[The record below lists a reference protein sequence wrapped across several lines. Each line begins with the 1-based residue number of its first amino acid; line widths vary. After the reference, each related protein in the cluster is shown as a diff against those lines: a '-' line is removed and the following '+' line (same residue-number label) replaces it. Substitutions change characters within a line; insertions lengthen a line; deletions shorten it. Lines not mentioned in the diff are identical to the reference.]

1 MWKKLKLDQD
11 GANVSAATALVL
23 LAIDD
28 LNTKEVKGT
37 YGYEI
42 MAHLRDQYSWNVK
55 SGTVYPIL
63 KKLSTDGLIH
73 IEIRTQASNR
83 NQIYYSITPKGKKLV
98 EQIKVLND
106 NALEVAFD
114 RTSEI
119 IENEN
124 PPTIP
129 ISPIVQNKTMEN
141 FSDKTLSPF
150 LLNLNT
156 QILNALSGTQN
167 SQSLDKLKAEIQK
180 MQNNLSEFAK
190 LLQNH
195 LTTIDSMRKFSK

>member
-1 MWKKLKLDQD
+1 MWKKLKLDQE

-23 LAIDD
+23 LAIDE
-28 LNTKEVKGT
+28 LNAKEEKGT

-42 MAHLRDQYSWNVK
+42 MAHLRDQYNWNVK

-83 NQIYYSITPKGKKLV
+83 NQIYYSITAKGKKLI

-106 NALEVAFD
+106 NALEAAFEHEPD
-114 RTSEI
+114 I
-119 IENEN
+119 IEKESLQ
-124 PPTIP
+124 TIP
-129 ISPIVQNKTMEN
+129 ISAIGQSKNLDN
-141 FSDKTLSPF
+141 FAEKILSPF
-150 LLNLNT
+150 LINLNT
-156 QILNALSGTQN
+156 QILNGLSETRDP
-167 SQSLDKLKAEIQK
+167 QSLEKMKVEIQK
-180 MQNNLSEFAK
+180 AQVNLSDYLK

-195 LTTIDSMRKFSK
+195 LTTIETMKKFQK